1 MENKIKEILN
11 KILNNE
17 NLLEISLR
25 IDNINDLA
33 DFFISQG
40 IEKSSK
46 EYLIKYFTDIYED
59 RVNILENI
67 PEDLLLKISGG
78 ANKKIARSISM
89 ILSSLISLNCVFPNV
104 FSKKNTKGSQNRV
117 TKHADKILGAV
128 GAVVVPLLIYKLFSN
143 INSTNINYKLVTEEY
158 LQDPKTPVSAEMW
171 FTNLGG
177 TQTDIENY
185 QRLRSSYNLSNLSE
199 EKKQI
204 ELDVPRR
211 SEWIR
216 PFEVL
221 TDKSLIR
228 ILSIYHT
235 QSGNIGYAQGYDRTL
250 YMICYKFLS
259 NNITYTPE
267 TEAKIYYI
275 YSRIIEIMRDFEDSS
290 QLLSKFDLYA
300 NKFEQQADINTRQKL
315 KKLYEKYGAGSEADG
330 KNAITPKIIITLG
343 IASLDIKEA
352 INMWDNILTNPE
364 LTSKNTRKLD
374 SDKVLDLINIVGHT
388 KLLNE
393 L

>member
-11 KILNNE
+11 KILSNE
-17 NLLEISLR
+17 NLLEISLK

-33 DFFISQG
+33 GFFISQG
-40 IEKSSK
+40 VEKSSK

-59 RVNILENI
+59 KVNVLGIV
-67 PEDLLLKISGG
+67 PEDLLLEISGG

-89 ILSSLISLNCVFPNV
+89 ILSSLISLNCVSPNV
-104 FSKKNTKGSQNRV
+104 FAVENTKNSRNCV

-128 GAVVVPLLIYKLFSN
+128 GAVVVPLLIYKLFSS

-158 LQDPKTPVSAEMW
+158 LQAPKTPVSADMW

-177 TQTDIENY
+177 TQTDIESY
-185 QRLRSSYNLSNLSE
+185 QQLRQSYNLSNLSK

-221 TDKSLIR
+221 TDETLIR

-235 QSGNIGYAQGYDRTL
+235 QSGNIGYAQGYDRAL

-267 TEAKIYYI
+267 IEAKIYYI

-290 QLLSKFDLYA
+290 TWPSKFNLYA
-300 NKFEQQADINTRQKL
+300 EKFKQQSTESTRRKL
-315 KKLYEKYGAGSEADG
+315 EKLYEKKAPIFASMHAL
-330 KNAITPKIIITLG
+330 KIILPLG
-343 IASLDIKEA
+343 IDSLDIKEA
-352 INMWDNILTNPE
+352 INMWDNILTHSE
-364 LTSKNTRKLD
+364 LTSKDARNLD

>member
-11 KILNNE
+11 KILSNE
-17 NLLEISLR
+17 NLLEISLK

-40 IEKSSK
+40 MEKSSK

-59 RVNILENI
+59 KVNILEI
-67 PEDLLLKISGG
+67 VPEDLLLEISGG
-78 ANKKIARSISM
+78 ANKKIVSSVSM
-89 ILSSLISLNCVFPNV
+89 ILSSLISLNCVSPNV
-104 FSKKNTKGSQNRV
+104 FAEKNTKDSQNRV
-117 TKHADKILGAV
+117 TKHADKIFGAV

-158 LQDPKTPVSAEMW
+158 LQDPKTPVSADMW

-185 QRLRSSYNLSNLSE
+185 QQLRSSYNLSNLSK

-221 TDKSLIR
+221 TDKTLIR

-235 QSGNIGYAQGYDRTL
+235 QSGNIGYAQGYDWTL

-275 YSRIIEIMRDFEDSS
+275 YSRIIEIMRNFEDSS
-290 QLLSKFDLYA
+290 TWPSKFDLYA
-300 NKFEQQADINTRQKL
+300 KKFRKQTDVSTQQQLDM
-315 KKLYEKYGAGSEADG
+315 LYEDREDVTGNMLALQ
-330 KNAITPKIIITLG
+330 IIITLG
-343 IASLDIKEA
+343 MYSLDIKEA

>member
-1 MENKIKEILN
+1 MWYVT
-11 KILNNE
+11 
-17 NLLEISLR
+17 
-25 IDNINDLA
+25 
-33 DFFISQG
+33 F
-40 IEKSSK
+40 
-46 EYLIKYFTDIYED
+46 
-59 RVNILENI
+59 
-67 PEDLLLKISGG
+67 
-78 ANKKIARSISM
+78 
-89 ILSSLISLNCVFPNV
+89 
-104 FSKKNTKGSQNRV
+104 FSK
-117 TKHADKILGAV
+117 
-128 GAVVVPLLIYKLFSN
+128 
-143 INSTNINYKLVTEEY
+143 
-158 LQDPKTPVSAEMW
+158 
-171 FTNLGG
+171 
-177 TQTDIENY
+177 
-185 QRLRSSYNLSNLSE
+185 

-221 TDKSLIR
+221 TDKTLIR

-235 QSGNIGYAQGYDRTL
+235 QSGNIGYAQGYDWTL

-275 YSRIIEIMRDFEDSS
+275 YSRIIEIMRNFEDSS
-290 QLLSKFDLYA
+290 TWPSKFDLYA
-300 NKFEQQADINTRQKL
+300 KKFRKQTDVSTQQQLDM
-315 KKLYEKYGAGSEADG
+315 LYEDREDVTGNMLALQ
-330 KNAITPKIIITLG
+330 IIITLG
-343 IASLDIKEA
+343 MYSLDIKEA